1 MEDLVKNQ
9 TTKLDPKEIGT
20 PEIRHY
26 MYKSKNTAQF
36 LSAPDLSEM
45 KPEALSR
52 LQNIYFIMKSR
63 LHSPTRP
70 CKLMYNSGSM
80 ENVIAWV
87 IDFEFKDEN

>member
-1 MEDLVKNQ
+1 
-9 TTKLDPKEIGT
+9 
-20 PEIRHY
+20 

-36 LSAPDLSEM
+36 LSAPDSSSM

-70 CKLMYNSGSM
+70 CKLMYYSGSM

-87 IDFEFKDEN
+87 SFILELLPS